1 MNRNTLVSLCYGCAA
16 LNSFSLLKYLFG
28 FYRRNISYGWAFDLA
43 FGSECFLNLVS
54 DYLLLATYKDFPRP
68 SSLWGRDSQVLLGF
82 IVWNSAGVGICYVVS
97 LVLAV
102 HFANTVDLKEAMQ
115 EIREQNVDEAD
126 FRRQMMM
133 TTISV
138 FTMMAF
144 VKGAILFNVYQFYKK
159 ADAYGSVEEAPTSF
173 YFPADPNAPVPFLPP
188 EPKGHKKA
196 SSSVAVPGVARCG
209 LRGAPDAAAMTSSRR
224 PTIAPPV
231 PPMRRPS
238 GQPYEVAVLRT
249 PFMVLHLPP
258 AEIPTGPQGAHLQQP
273 FLATQSKPPAP
284 QAADKEAR

>member
-1 MNRNTLVSLCYGCAA
+1 MNRNTIVSLCYGCAA
-16 LNSFSLLKYLFG
+16 LNSFSFLKYAFG

-43 FGSECFLNLVS
+43 FGTECFLNMVS

-68 SSLWGRDSQVLLGF
+68 SSLRGRDSLVLLGF
-82 IVWNSAGVGICYVVS
+82 IVWNSAGVGICYVAS

-102 HFANTVDLKEAMQ
+102 HFASTVDLKEAMQ

-138 FTMMAF
+138 FTFVAF
-144 VKGAILFNVYQFYKK
+144 IKGAILFNVYQFYKK
-159 ADAYGSVEEAPTSF
+159 ADSDGSIEEAPTAF

-188 EPKGHKKA
+188 EPKGHKKGSGGGA
-196 SSSVAVPGVARCG
+196 APAVACCG
-209 LRGAPDAAAMTSSRR
+209 LRGAADAAAMASARR
-224 PTIAPPV
+224 PTMAPAV
-231 PPMRRPS
+231 PPMRRLS

-258 AEIPTGPQGAHLQQP
+258 AEAPAGAQAAHPQPP
-273 FLATQSKPPAP
+273 FLAAQSKPPSS
-284 QAADKEAR
+284 QAAR